1 MPENQSNTPKRTIR
15 PNKFEANNT
24 TSPTQQHHP
33 HKLSCRKL
41 QHQPMPTPQNPRTAI
56 GIRAHP
62 QQIWYA
68 ILQQEG
74 AHATTLNLSILRIPK
89 ALAVPAKLRFIRTTL
104 LNVIGEYK
112 VTRAGIRTTEPT
124 AQSPDTFRL
133 NIEGVAQEVLA
144 SGAVSTYFAGPI
156 AKIAGCLNITPRTDV
171 KEYIN
176 GDKSYPGENNWS
188 ELKKE
193 EREAFLAAL
202 CALALPEQNSHLA
215 TEED

>member
-1 MPENQSNTPKRTIR
+1 MP
-15 PNKFEANNT
+15 
-24 TSPTQQHHP
+24 SPSKT
-33 HKLSCRKL
+33 
-41 QHQPMPTPQNPRTAI
+41 RTAI

-68 ILQQEG
+68 ILQQEDEK
-74 AHATTLNLSILRIPK
+74 ATTLNLSILRIPK
-89 ALAVPAKLRFIRTTL
+89 ALAIPAKLRFIRTTL
-104 LNVIGEYK
+104 LNVIGEYG

-124 AQSPDTFRL
+124 AQNPDTFRL

-156 AKIAGCLNITPRTDV
+156 SKIAGCLSITPRTDV
-171 KEYIN
+171 KEYLD
-176 GDKSYPGENNWS
+176 GAKPYPGENNWS
-188 ELKKE
+188 KLKRE

-202 CALALPEQNSHLA
+202 CALALPEQNSHLS